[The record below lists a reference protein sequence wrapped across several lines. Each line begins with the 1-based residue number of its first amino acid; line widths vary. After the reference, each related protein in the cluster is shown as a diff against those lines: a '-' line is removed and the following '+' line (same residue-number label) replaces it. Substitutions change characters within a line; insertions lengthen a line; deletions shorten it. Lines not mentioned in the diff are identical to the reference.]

1 MAIYGHGHFLAAKLL
16 IQVKLTFDGGM
27 KMNRITCFLT
37 GGHKFK
43 SGDTQCHCDDDKKI
57 CIITE
62 TCFKCGKQFSFSA
75 TYKQFGMPD

>member
-1 MAIYGHGHFLAAKLL
+1 
-16 IQVKLTFDGGM
+16 
-27 KMNRITCFLT
+27 MNRITCFLT